1 MNTAAGLQDTK
12 EWEIKEITVKKNTST
27 LANSPYLYPNGTGRS
42 GIEMLVSSLP
52 CQASCCFSM
61 LFLQPLR
68 ICKVPRVGPW
78 GWGRGCLG
86 PPPVHE
92 GGDGGENP
100 LERVEDF
107 PDSLHISSHRH
118 HHPYDQ
124 EEGATNTPHRT
135 PNGRP
140 RVVGWSV
147 SRVGVVH
154 VASGRCEQAFIKG

>member
-1 MNTAAGLQDTK
+1 
-12 EWEIKEITVKKNTST
+12 
-27 LANSPYLYPNGTGRS
+27 
-42 GIEMLVSSLP
+42 MLVSSLP

-68 ICKVPRVGPW
+68 ICEVSRVGPW

-135 PNGRP
+135 PNGSP
-140 RVVGWSV
+140 RGV
-147 SRVGVVH
+147 SRSVRLVGKAH
-154 VASGRCEQAFIKG
+154 VASGRGEHVFIGSQKIHVY